1 MATSS
6 SSRVSASRTA
16 AGRRAIGGRSTS
28 GAGATATSSYSSATL
43 LAPIVI
49 EFGSSYL
56 RIGISGEAAPRHIV
70 PTPDPLG
77 ALPQITAFKNETEWD
92 GCMYPL
98 LSHISTNLLLL
109 KSLKSRPVI
118 VVEPFVSPISF
129 QNAICRSLLVWL
141 GAPSVTFV
149 PGAAAVALPYGLG
162 LGHGIVV
169 DVGRAEGRV
178 TVVAGESGRPL
189 LDTFR
194 GTYVGCMNGVPCFF
208 IYSHLFSNFTLYIK
222 LLNLRRRLM
231 LHFTTVSP
239 CGIEQLAQNFLEV
252 VNESPSKSFVIAS
265 VSDAIALLD
274 DFFCGKEVIDREVV
288 NSCLH
293 EAYFDVA
300 NPESLVRSF
309 LASLS
314 SCPIDFRK
322 EAIRNVCCIGGTV
335 EFIPNFERKFLKAL
349 ADAFNGPSDES
360 SHAFRSLRPLLDEKE
375 GCLGIV
381 HPLPFSPGIFAWT
394 AASVFGS
401 TGTLPI
407 DQTVHKQAFLSSQSN
422 DSARSKEAVRGFL

>member
-6 SSRVSASRTA
+6 SSWASSSRTA
-16 AGRRAIGGRSTS
+16 AGRRTIGGRTS
-28 GAGATATSSYSSATL
+28 SAGGATATSSYSSATL
-43 LAPIVI
+43 LAPVVI

-70 PTPDPLG
+70 PTPAPLG
-77 ALPQITAFKNETEWD
+77 ALPQITALKNEAEWD
-92 GCMYPL
+92 GCLYPL

-118 VVEPFVSPISF
+118 IVEPFVSPTAF
-129 QNAICRSLLVWL
+129 QNAICKSLLGWL

-149 PGAAAVALPYGLG
+149 PGAAAVALPYGLA

-178 TVVAGESGRPL
+178 TVVAGESGHPL

-194 GTYVGCMNGVPCFF
+194 
-208 IYSHLFSNFTLYIK
+208 
-222 LLNLRRRLM
+222 
-231 LHFTTVSP
+231 VSP
-239 CGIEQLAQNFLEV
+239 CGIEQLAQNFMDV
-252 VNESPSKSFVIAS
+252 MNDSPSKSFEIAS
-265 VSDAIALLD
+265 VSDAIAILHDSLLN
-274 DFFCGKEVIDREVV
+274 GKEVNTATDEEIHIDPEAV

-293 EAYFDVA
+293 ETYFDFA
-300 NPESLVRSF
+300 NPESLLRCF

-322 EAIRNVCCIGGTV
+322 EAVRNVCCIGGTV
-335 EFIPNFERKFLKAL
+335 EFIPNFERKFLNAL
-349 ADAFNGPSDES
+349 ADVFTGPTDEDES
-360 SHAFRSLRPLLDEKE
+360 SLAFRSLRPLLDKKE

-381 HPLPFSPGIFAWT
+381 YPLPFSPGIFAWT

-401 TGTLPI
+401 TGALPI
-407 DQTVHKQAFLSSQSN
+407 EQTVHKQAFLSSQSN
-422 DSARSKEAVRGFL
+422 DSARSKEVVRDFLLNSATQ